1 MLAGGAVVAILV
13 VVAVVAF
20 VDLGGPAGS
29 GAGPSGSGTASLTV
43 VGGPPLVGKPAPA
56 FELLDDQG
64 RIVRLA
70 DYAGRPVIVNFWA
83 SWCGPCR
90 EEFPLLRGARAAHA
104 ADGLEILGVVFKDTP
119 ASARAFMGAED
130 AGWPMLLDPDG
141 RAAAAYGVL
150 GVPQS
155 FYIDGAGVVREV
167 SFGPPPSGS
176 LDALLAHILSAPKS
190 TLPGASPS
198 SMGK

>member
-90 EEFPLLRGARAAHA
+90 EEF
-104 ADGLEILGVVFKDTP
+104 
-119 ASARAFMGAED
+119 
-130 AGWPMLLDPDG
+130 
-141 RAAAAYGVL
+141 
-150 GVPQS
+150 
-155 FYIDGAGVVREV
+155 
-167 SFGPPPSGS
+167 
-176 LDALLAHILSAPKS
+176 
-190 TLPGASPS
+190 
-198 SMGK
+198 